1 MNFQIKIR
9 KTVRKSSNFGLEKKK
24 NIHNLKIESYVLFSE
39 NF

>member
-9 KTVRKSSNFGLEKKK
+9 KTVRKSSNFGLKKK
-24 NIHNLKIESYVLFSE
+24 YIHNLKIESYVLFSE